1 MVECGHMELAALAA
15 GLADATIVGDPRLAV
30 LKLAYHTRDV
40 EPGTLFFCI
49 AGLKADGHDYA
60 AQAVAAG
67 AVALVCER
75 HLELDV
81 TQVVVPSTRR
91 ALAFTAAR
99 FLGDP
104 SRRLKVAAV
113 TGTNGKTTT
122 AHMMADILAAAG
134 LRPGLLGT
142 VCNRIGGQDVP
153 VRLTTAESLEL
164 QGMFRSMVDAGD
176 LSCAM
181 EASSHALA
189 LHRTDAVDFDAV
201 AFTNL
206 TRAHLDFH
214 ADLDEYFLCKR
225 RLFLPDG
232 ERQPHAAA
240 IVNMADERGRQ
251 LAEDCR
257 PLYGDDLWT
266 FAVADETGGSSQP
279 SADAQATDLHLAA
292 EGSRFALAVPRLGVQ
307 RAVELPMPAR
317 FNVENALTAATSMLA
332 LGLPVEAVADGLAG
346 AEGVPGRFE
355 PVRAGQPFTVLVD
368 YSHTPDSLQNA
379 LVAARD
385 IATGRVLVVFGC
397 GGDRDRG
404 KRPLMGAIGAR
415 LADLAFVTS
424 DNPRTEDPLAIIDAI
439 VAGVAAE
446 HLRRVVVE
454 PDRRAAIA
462 LCLAEARAG
471 DVVLI
476 AGKGH
481 EQGQLIGD
489 RRIPFDDRSVA
500 QELLQGWRGAEV

>member
-1 MVECGHMELAALAA
+1 MVECGHMEVAALAA
-15 GLADATIVGDPRLAV
+15 GLAGAAVAGDPGLV
-30 LKLAYHTRDV
+30 VEKLAYHTRDV

-60 AQAVAAG
+60 AQAVAGG

-75 HLELDV
+75 RLELDV

-91 ALAFTAAR
+91 ALALMAAR
-99 FLGDP
+99 FMGDP

-122 AHMMADILAAAG
+122 AHLMADILAAVG
-134 LRPGLLGT
+134 LRPALLGT

-164 QGMFRSMVDAGD
+164 QGMFRRMVDAGD

-189 LHRTDAVDFDAV
+189 LHRTDAIDFDAV

-206 TRAHLDFH
+206 TRDHLDFH

-232 ERQPHAAA
+232 ERQPHAPA
-240 IVNMADERGRQ
+240 IVNVADEHGRR
-251 LAEDCR
+251 LADDCR
-257 PLYGDDLWT
+257 PLYGKDLWT
-266 FAVADETGGSSQP
+266 YAVADERRGP
-279 SADAQATDLHLAA
+279 PEASADAQATGLRLGV
-292 EGSRFALAVPRLGVQ
+292 EGSRFTLTVPRLGVQ
-307 RAVELPMPAR
+307 QDVDLPLTAR
-317 FNVENALTAATSMLA
+317 FNVENALAAATSMLA
-332 LGLPVEAVADGLAG
+332 MGLPLEAVVDGLASTK
-346 AEGVPGRFE
+346 GVPGRFE
-355 PVRAGQPFTVLVD
+355 SVRAGQPFTVVVD

-379 LVAARD
+379 LLAARD
-385 IATGRVLVVFGC
+385 FAGGRVLVVFGC

-415 LADLAFVTS
+415 LADLVFVTS
-424 DNPRTEDPLAIIDAI
+424 DNPRTEDPLAIIDEI
-439 VAGVAAE
+439 IAGVPAE
-446 HLRRVVVE
+446 HARRVVVE

-462 LCLAEARAG
+462 LSLAEAHAG
-471 DVVLI
+471 DVVVI

-489 RRIPFDDRSVA
+489 HRIPFDDRIVA
-500 QELLQGWRGAEV
+500 RELLQGWRGAEE

>member
-1 MVECGHMELAALAA
+1 
-15 GLADATIVGDPRLAV
+15 
-30 LKLAYHTRDV
+30 
-40 EPGTLFFCI
+40 
-49 AGLKADGHDYA
+49 
-60 AQAVAAG
+60 
-67 AVALVCER
+67 
-75 HLELDV
+75 
-81 TQVVVPSTRR
+81 
-91 ALAFTAAR
+91 
-99 FLGDP
+99 
-104 SRRLKVAAV
+104 
-113 TGTNGKTTT
+113 
-122 AHMMADILAAAG
+122 
-134 LRPGLLGT
+134 
-142 VCNRIGGQDVP
+142 
-153 VRLTTAESLEL
+153 
-164 QGMFRSMVDAGD
+164 
-176 LSCAM
+176 M

-206 TRAHLDFH
+206 TRDHLDFH